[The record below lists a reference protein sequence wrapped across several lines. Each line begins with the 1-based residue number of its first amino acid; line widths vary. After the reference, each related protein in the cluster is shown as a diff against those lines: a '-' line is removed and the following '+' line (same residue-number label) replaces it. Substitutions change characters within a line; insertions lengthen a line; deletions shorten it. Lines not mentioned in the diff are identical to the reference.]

1 MTYSE
6 QEIIDMNKTNRSNGA
21 IGNNAIVPRLVED
34 ILKRIDYRAL
44 VVLDY
49 GAGKEAKHVLNLRK
63 TGHIISGHEIGD
75 NFNPDLHV
83 ANVMTMNVKFDLI
96 YASNTLNVQPHERG
110 VLAMLDDIHSHLKP
124 GGWFI
129 ANYPASPRKS
139 DISAKVLAQWIKN
152 TFQCEPELIHGTKSV
167 PVWKVI
173 KSLI

>member
-21 IGNNAIVPRLVED
+21 VGNNAIVPRLVED
-34 ILKRIDYRAL
+34 ILKRTDHRAL

-63 TGHIISGHEIGD
+63 TCHIVHGIEIGD
-75 NFNPDLHV
+75 NFNPELHLIFG
-83 ANVMTMNVKFDLI
+83 ADTRMRFDLI
-96 YASNTLNVQPHERG
+96 YASNVLNVQATKEG
-110 VLAMLDDIHSHLKP
+110 VFKVLCDVYRLLEP

-139 DISAKVLAQWIKN
+139 DISAKVLSQWIKN
-152 TFQCEPELIHGTKSV
+152 TFQCDPEVIHGTKSV